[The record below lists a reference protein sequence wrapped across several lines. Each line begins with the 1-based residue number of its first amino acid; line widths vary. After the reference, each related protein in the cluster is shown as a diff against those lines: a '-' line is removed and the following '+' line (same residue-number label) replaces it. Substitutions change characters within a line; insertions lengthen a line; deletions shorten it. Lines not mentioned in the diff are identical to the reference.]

1 MTVQTSNDDL
11 HQATRGAMT
20 NICNL
25 RCAPCH
31 LCNAYQIP
39 MAECDSHARAAS
51 NLTIISCTLGF
62 ELHFNYFVV
71 HLFPCETPH
80 HKTFV
85 VETNT

>member
-1 MTVQTSNDDL
+1 
-11 HQATRGAMT
+11 
-20 NICNL
+20 
-25 RCAPCH
+25 
-31 LCNAYQIP
+31 

-51 NLTIISCTLGF
+51 NLTIISYTLGF